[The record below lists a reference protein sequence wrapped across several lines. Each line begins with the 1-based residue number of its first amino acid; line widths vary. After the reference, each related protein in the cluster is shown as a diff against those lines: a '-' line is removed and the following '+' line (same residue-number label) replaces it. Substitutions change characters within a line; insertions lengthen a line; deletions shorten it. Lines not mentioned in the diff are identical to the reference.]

1 MYRANL
7 RCSQALARCA
17 LPIELIDGCV
27 LQMLIDKV
35 AQLENKTVIEGE
47 SMPDGKGGC
56 ENPLCST
63 TSLSLV
69 LSMSILF

>member
-1 MYRANL
+1 
-7 RCSQALARCA
+7 
-17 LPIELIDGCV
+17 
-27 LQMLIDKV
+27 MLIDKV

-47 SMPDGKGGC
+47 SMPDGKGGR
-56 ENPLCST
+56 ENLLCST